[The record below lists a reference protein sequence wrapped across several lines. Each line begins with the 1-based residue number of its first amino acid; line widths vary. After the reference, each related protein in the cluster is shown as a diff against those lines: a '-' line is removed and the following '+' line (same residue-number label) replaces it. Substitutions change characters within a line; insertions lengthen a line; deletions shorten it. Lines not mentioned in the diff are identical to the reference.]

1 MPFEVW
7 ALVLDSRRIQPSILP
22 PSYFLVDG
30 DDWLAHI
37 LKRDDFRNANDSDAT
52 ALDEIV
58 RKLHNDLNAM
68 GIQPI
73 VFLEKLQSKTVKYSK
88 NATSMDAQRALLLQ
102 LRKTLK
108 SLSVDIEECDSMRR
122 AGTVLD
128 FFRSMAS
135 RAEYSCYIYGSAAID
150 LWAVKDIS
158 YILFDTLFI
167 SDCGDKVQAPVW
179 NRSKVAA
186 ALSVT
191 EKQLVEL
198 IILVGN
204 RYTKLYG
211 RKGYRSAQGGG
222 VPLSFFE
229 GENDDG
235 REKLSKTDDMVSL
248 AVMRDWILQ
257 QGTNFT
263 MKISTRFSPNVR
275 GPFSSLQDSIE
286 FSRVYYSNGDLTP
299 FYDEMDVL
307 ENNSREEG
315 GSRQPAAAAIM
326 AAIST
331 KQQQQQQQQQQQ
343 FPSSRTVTITSGKR
357 GSDASLQDI
366 IMAESGDKSKYK
378 KKERERE
385 REREPSKQLALM
397 KQEVVCRD
405 VEVTRKSRREGDE
418 RQERRDRER
427 ERDRETFGDS
437 AVTSKSYVPVSA
449 SESASATGIDE
460 NKGAQ
465 LRNLLGI
472 TFGAVTVS
480 VTQPDSSLPLPVTPT
495 VPSTAATA
503 AAQPAVEIT
512 STAVASTALGVQ
524 METKREREREVVVAA
539 VSSNTL
545 AASSRS
551 VFLPPAATTSATG
564 SSILSLLAPNAAS
577 ENTVLLSSTVSAAAA
592 AGGGLGASSSA
603 VASTMAAVTQKIADL
618 NIAKSKSKSGESS
631 PMTSTPVRRLVPG
644 TSSSRLSSSS
654 ASPIP
659 SQSNRSATTLPID
672 AYRSQII
679 SHIETHPVTII
690 HGMTGCGKSSRWV
703 VEMRVS

>member
-37 LKRDDFRNANDSDAT
+37 LKREDFRNANDNDAA

-73 VFLEKLQSKTVKYSK
+73 VFLEKLQSKNVKYSK
-88 NATSMDAQRALLLQ
+88 NVTSMDAQRALLLQ

-150 LWAVKDIS
+150 LWAVRDIS

-167 SDCGDKVQAPVW
+167 SECGDKVQAPVW

-204 RYTKLYG
+204 RFTKPYG

-229 GENDDG
+229 AENDDG
-235 REKLSKTDDMVSL
+235 RGKLLKTDDMVSL

-257 QGTNFT
+257 QGTNYT
-263 MKISTRFSPNVR
+263 MKISPRFSPNVR

-299 FYDEMDVL
+299 FYDNMEAL
-307 ENNSREEG
+307 ENSSREEET
-315 GSRQPAAAAIM
+315 SRQPAAAAIM
-326 AAIST
+326 AAISS
-331 KQQQQQQQQQQQ
+331 KQQQTQQQQQQQQ

-385 REREPSKQLALM
+385 RESTKQPAVM
-397 KQEVVCRD
+397 KQEVVCRG
-405 VEVTRKSRREGDE
+405 VEVTRKGRRDGDD
-418 RQERRDRER
+418 RQDRRDRER
-427 ERDRETFGDS
+427 ERKNTTDS
-437 AVTSKSYVPVSA
+437 EATSISSISGITAVSGSGSG
-449 SESASATGIDE
+449 SGIATGIDE

-472 TFGAVTVS
+472 KFGAGGAPAPAPAVS
-480 VTQPDSSLPLPVTPT
+480 HTDSSLPVTPT
-495 VPSTAATA
+495 VPSTAVV
-503 AAQPAVEIT
+503 QPPVKA
-512 STAVASTALGVQ
+512 ASTASTVIGVQ
-524 METKREREREVVVAA
+524 MEREVALVT
-539 VSSNTL
+539 NTL
-545 AASSRS
+545 VASSRS
-551 VFLPPAATTSATG
+551 TDGTSASASQAPTAAATTISD
-564 SSILSLLAPNAAS
+564 SSSLSLLSPSQTSDSALP
-577 ENTVLLSSTVSAAAA
+577 SSVGT
-592 AGGGLGASSSA
+592 GTGTDMASS
-603 VASTMAAVTQKIADL
+603 MAAVTQKIGDI
-618 NIAKSKSKSGESS
+618 NIANSRSLTKPKSGESS
-631 PMTSTPVRRLVPG
+631 PMTNTPVRRLVPG
-644 TSSSRLSSSS
+644 TSSSRLSSSA

-659 SQSNRSATTLPID
+659 PLSNKTLPID
-672 AYRSQII
+672 AYRTQII

-703 VEMRVS
+703 GG